1 MYLIPSRAVASRLRI
16 LLRTYKKYIVG
27 NAAGLL
33 GASADTA
40 RTTAVMSQSAERV
53 TLAAL
58 GPGEDGCR
66 LGPGVGWG
74 AEGVRRG

>member
-33 GASADTA
+33 GAVAA
-40 RTTAVMSQSAERV
+40 RSTAVVSQ
-53 TLAAL
+53 LA
-58 GPGEDGCR
+58 
-66 LGPGVGWG
+66 
-74 AEGVRRG
+74 